1 MAMAT
6 TTRRN
11 FNKAAGLLLAGLLS
25 MSLQAAPIDDLV
37 MAAELD
43 DGYSVTRLLL
53 SGLDANRKDARGR
66 LALEIAIREDSSKA
80 LDALMNAPGLDV
92 NSPNAK
98 GETPLMMAALK
109 GRLDWVQKLVK
120 RGAAIN
126 REGWTPLHYA
136 CSGPDNGVA
145 AWLLSQGAAI
155 DARSPN
161 GSTPLM
167 LAAGYGA
174 IDLPAFL
181 LKAGADAS
189 LRNEQ
194 GLAAADFV
202 VRAGRED
209 LHQKLMPK
217 LR

>member
-1 MAMAT
+1 MRALRASILV
-6 TTRRN
+6 
-11 FNKAAGLLLAGLLS
+11 AALCSPVLPAL
-25 MSLQAAPIDDLV
+25 AAPIDDLV

-43 DGYSVTRLLL
+43 DGYNITRLLL
-53 SGLDANRKDARGR
+53 RGVDPNGKDGRGR
-66 LALEIAIREDSSKA
+66 LALEIAMREDSGKA
-80 LDALMNAPGLDV
+80 FESLLGTPLLDV

-98 GETPLMMAALK
+98 GETPLMLAAIK
-109 GRLDWVQKLVK
+109 GRLDWAQKLVK
-120 RGAAIN
+120 RGALIN

-145 AWLLSQGAAI
+145 LWLLEQGAQI
-155 DARSPN
+155 NARSPN

-174 IDLPAFL
+174 IDLPAQL

-189 LRNEQ
+189 LRNDK
-194 GLAAADFV
+194 GLSAADFV
-202 VRAGRED
+202 ERAGRED
-209 LHQKLMPK
+209 VHKKLIHK

>member
-1 MAMAT
+1 MNKFK
-6 TTRRN
+6 TRVLLI
-11 FNKAAGLLLAGLLS
+11 AALLS
-25 MSLQAAPIDDLV
+25 GMAVQAAPIDDLV

-43 DGYSVTRLLL
+43 DGYNVTRLLL
-53 SGLDANRKDARGR
+53 RGIDPNVKDARGR
-66 LALEIAIREDSSKA
+66 LALDIAMREDSSKA
-80 LDALMNAPGLDV
+80 MESLLNAPALDV

-98 GETPLMMAALK
+98 GETPLMLAALK

-120 RGAAIN
+120 RGAAVN

-155 DARSPN
+155 NARSPN

-174 IDLPAFL
+174 IDLPALL
-181 LKAGADAS
+181 LKAGADGS
-189 LRNEQ
+189 LRNQQ
-194 GLAAADFV
+194 GLAAADFAIK
-202 VRAGRED
+202 AGRD
-209 LHQKLMPK
+209 DVHQKLMPQ

>member
-1 MAMAT
+1 MNKSK
-6 TTRRN
+6 TRV
-11 FNKAAGLLLAGLLS
+11 LLLAALLS
-25 MSLQAAPIDDLV
+25 GMAVQAAPIDDLV

-43 DGYSVTRLLL
+43 DGYNVTRLLL
-53 SGLDANRKDARGR
+53 RGIDPNVKDARGR
-66 LALEIAIREDSSKA
+66 LALDIAMREDSSKA
-80 LDALMNAPGLDV
+80 MDSLLNAPTLDV

-98 GETPLMMAALK
+98 GETPLMLAALK

-120 RGAAIN
+120 RGAAVN

-145 AWLLSQGAAI
+145 AWLLRQGAAI
-155 DARSPN
+155 NARSPN

-174 IDLPAFL
+174 IDLPALL
-181 LKAGADAS
+181 LKAGADGS
-189 LRNEQ
+189 LRNQQ
-194 GLAAADFV
+194 GLAAADFAIK
-202 VRAGRED
+202 AGRD
-209 LHQKLMPK
+209 VVHQKLMPQ